1 MPAVASPCVFL
12 LSAWA
17 AFTAPLKRS
26 MICFT
31 MCVLFVSGRSVVIL
45 TSGGAATLVVAWA
58 PAGVGWTEPGL
69 SVATLWKQKP

>member
-1 MPAVASPCVFL
+1 
-12 LSAWA
+12 
-17 AFTAPLKRS
+17 